1 MKYFRSLSTGTA
13 FAVAC
18 LLLTSI
24 TRSPILAADAAAE
37 KPAEPAK
44 KQEPSP
50 AQPEKPKPATS
61 AKEPAKAEDKKA
73 ESAEPK
79 KDDKKG
85 ADDKTDAK
93 EAASDQAPAT
103 HTVKAGLFEL
113 SVELEGTLESTR
125 ATAIA
130 VKPESW
136 SDLTVVETVEHGQMV
151 KKGDVLVKLD
161 TENLEEQI
169 EDLQLNRPG
178 AELALKLAEEEF
190 AALEKNTPIALN
202 DARKAKTRAEEDF
215 EYYQNVTHPR
225 TLDNDQWNVAS
236 AEFNVEYNQEE
247 LDQLRKMYAA
257 DDLTE
262 ETEEII
268 VKRTEFSVE
277 SARRSLDSTRE
288 RAERSSTTTLPREM
302 ADQRQLVEQARI
314 NWQKAEATL
323 PEALKKARLDLAAQ
337 RRALKKTA
345 KSLEE
350 LEKDLAAMTIVAPHD
365 GIVYFGDSVRG
376 NWPNSANIEKKLRPS
391 GKLMPNEI
399 FITLVQR
406 APLQIRAAVAENQ
419 LAHLAPGQKAEVTPT
434 SSPDSELTAELASL
448 SYVPL
453 AGNVFD
459 AVFSMPKQPLANL
472 HPGMTAKLKIEIHKN
487 DKALTVPKS
496 AVKKDADGTHAVL
509 ADGSKRKI
517 KTGKSNDKMTEIL
530 SGLKEGDVVK
540 TK

>member
-24 TRSPILAADAAAE
+24 TRSPALAAAADAAAE
-37 KPAEPAK
+37 KQA
-44 KQEPSP
+44 PSP

-79 KDDKKG
+79 KDDKKD

-93 EAASDQAPAT
+93 EAAEGEEAPAT
-103 HTVKAGLFEL
+103 HTVKAGPFEL

-136 SDLTVVETVEHGQMV
+136 ADLTVVETVEHGQTV

-161 TENLEEQI
+161 TETLEEQI

-178 AELALKLAEEEF
+178 AELALKLADEEF

-225 TLDNDQWNVAS
+225 TLDNDHWNVAS

-302 ADQRQLVEQARI
+302 ADQRQLAEQARI
-314 NWQKAEATL
+314 NWRKAEATL

-337 RRALKKTA
+337 RRDLKKSA
-345 KSLEE
+345 KNLGE

-391 GKLMPNEI
+391 GKLTPNEI

-406 APLQIRAAVAENQ
+406 APLRIRAAVPEKQ
-419 LAHLAPGQKAEVTPT
+419 LAHLAPGQQASVTPT

-448 SYVPL
+448 SYIPL

-472 HPGMTAKLKIEIHKN
+472 HPGMTAKLKIEIHKS

-509 ADGSKRKI
+509 PDGSKRKI
-517 KTGKSNDKMTEIL
+517 KTGKSNDKLTEIL